1 MIALIAG
8 GTLIPFTRFA
18 FGQSRLPVEIAGGRS
33 SASSRSSGA
42 LAGAVVFGNPA
53 GLASPAG
60 GAAILGGVALSSLR
74 RPRAVDRPSR
84 P

>member
-18 FGQSRLPVEIAGGRS
+18 FGQSRLPVEIAGAFLS
-33 SASSRSSGA
+33 IEPLVGA
-42 LAGAVVFGNPA
+42 LAGAVVFGDPA
-53 GLASPAG
+53 GLANPAG
-60 GAAILGGVALSSLR
+60 GAAILGGVALSSVR
-74 RPRAVDRPSR
+74 RPRVVDRPSR